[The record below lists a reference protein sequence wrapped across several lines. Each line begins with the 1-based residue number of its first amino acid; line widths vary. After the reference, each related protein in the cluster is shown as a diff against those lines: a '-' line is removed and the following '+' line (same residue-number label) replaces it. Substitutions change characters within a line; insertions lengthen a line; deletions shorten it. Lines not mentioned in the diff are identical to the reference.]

1 MIEFDVE
8 LNAVPVE
15 KDKVGKEVTVNWV
28 MYDKFDAN
36 KTFWSDS
43 NGLEMQQR
51 TARSFNSSP
60 TPAIQN
66 VSSSY
71 YPVTTAIAIRDH
83 NFKSKI
89 QMTVMNDRTQG
100 GSANLR
106 KNTIELLQQRRLL
119 QDGSVGKF
127 GEAVDE
133 KDGSGHGAKVNARYH
148 VQIFD
153 IVRGKSKQRERQLH
167 NSHPVQYF
175 FAMDL
180 EEAQEQPSGLQW
192 SPKV

>member
-1 MIEFDVE
+1 LIEFDVE
-8 LNAVPVE
+8 LSAIPVE
-15 KDKVGKEVTVNWV
+15 KDKIGKEVTVNWV

-36 KTFWSDS
+36 TTFWSDS

-51 TARSFNSSP
+51 VVRSEPSSGNV
-60 TPAIQN
+60 TTQN
-66 VSSSY
+66 ASSNY

-83 NFKSKI
+83 NFKSKM

-106 KNTIELLQQRRLL
+106 KNAIELLQQRRLP
-119 QDGSVGKF
+119 QDDNLGLK
-127 GEAVDE
+127 EALNE
-133 KDGSGHGAKVNARYH
+133 KDQSGHGTKVNARYY

-153 IVRGKSKQRERQLH
+153 IVRGRSKQRERQLY

-180 EEAQEQPSGLQW
+180 EEAQEQPSAL
-192 SPKV
+192 